1 MNLESEYKL
10 LSDKKIR
17 LDKFKPFP
25 VELIKNL
32 DDWFRVE
39 LTYTSNAI
47 EGNTLTRQE
56 TAMVIE
62 KGTTV
67 SGKTLVEQL
76 EAKNHA
82 LAFDFVNTLKNK
94 TRTEIAENDILKIH
108 SYILS
113 GIDDVNAGRYRN
125 VSVRVAGSNVVF
137 PNSVKVSELM
147 KNYLNWLTSNNTD
160 HPIKIASDAHLKL
173 VTIHP
178 FVDGNGRTAR
188 LLMNLI
194 LLQNGFPSAIIKN
207 EDRLEYINSIEKA
220 QLTNDCTDYYK
231 IIIDAVNRSLDIY
244 LNALEQN

>member
-1 MNLESEYKL
+1 MNLDSEYKL
-10 LSDKKIR
+10 LTDKKTR
-17 LDKFKPFP
+17 LDKLKPFP
-25 VELIKNL
+25 NELVKNL
-32 DDWFRVE
+32 EDWFRVE

-56 TAMVIE
+56 TAMVVE

-67 SGKTLVEQL
+67 NGKTLIEQL

-82 LAFDFVNTLKNK
+82 LALDFINTLKDK
-94 TRTEIAENDILKIH
+94 TRKELEKDDILKIH

-113 GIDDVNAGRYRN
+113 GIDDVNSVMYRN
-125 VSVRVAGSNVVF
+125 FSVRVACSNVIF
-137 PNSVKVSELM
+137 PNSVKVPDLIQ
-147 KNYLNWLTSNNTD
+147 NYLSWLTSNNTD

-194 LLQNGFPSAIIKN
+194 LMQSGFPPALIRT
-207 EDRLEYINSIEKA
+207 EDRLVYINSVEKA
-220 QLTNDCTDYYK
+220 QIENDYSDYYK
-231 IIIDAVNRSLDIY
+231 VIIDSVNCSLDIY
-244 LNALEQN
+244 LDALESK

>member
-1 MNLESEYKL
+1 
-10 LSDKKIR
+10 
-17 LDKFKPFP
+17 
-25 VELIKNL
+25 
-32 DDWFRVE
+32 
-39 LTYTSNAI
+39 
-47 EGNTLTRQE
+47 
-56 TAMVIE
+56 
-62 KGTTV
+62 
-67 SGKTLVEQL
+67 LVEQL

-82 LAFDFVNTLKNK
+82 LAFDFVNTLKIK
-94 TRTEIAENDILKIH
+94 TRKEIAENDILKIH

-160 HPIKIASDAHLKL
+160 HPIKFVSDAHLKL

-194 LLQNGFPSAIIKN
+194 LMQSGFPSALIRM
-207 EDRLEYINSIEKA
+207 EDRLEYINAIEKA
-220 QLTNDCTDYYK
+220 QLTNDYTDYYK

-244 LNALEQN
+244 LDAVEN